1 MGSSSSSGI
10 WTKLIGPIGLYF
22 KSFETLGGFYRR
34 IGAKSYLF
42 DCRSLGKIASSDV
55 GLISVAFY
63 LAY

>member
-10 WTKLIGPIGLYF
+10 RIKLIGLIGLYL
-22 KSFETLGGFYRR
+22 KSFETLEGFYRR
-34 IGAKSYLF
+34 FGAKSCLF